1 MPARSCDGADASHQG
16 PWTPSLAALPP
27 NPSGSASRRP
37 SPRWFLSA
45 AASPWR
51 RPGQI
56 LGAVRPPLQHL
67 SSPPSSFKVLSVV
80 EIWQD
85 EVVPMVSVMK
95 IKMTPLESCADMG
108 GLDAQIQEIKEA
120 AELPE
125 LYEDIGFR
133 PPKGVIL
140 YGEQGKLYLQRCTVI
155 VYILSASLFL
165 KSVYSALQ
173 EGPSSHQRTCGSSWI
188 VQYCVGVCADYT
200 LRGGNPIT
208 KVSWSSGGATQ
219 EMP

>member
-140 YGEQGKLYLQRCTVI
+140 YGEQGKLYLQRFQVHCHCI
-155 VYILSASLFL
+155 YSLSLFIL
-165 KSVYSALQ
+165 EISIFSSAGRSVFTS
-173 EGPSSHQRTCGSSWI
+173 
-188 VQYCVGVCADYT
+188 VGDDDIYW
-200 LRGGNPIT
+200 G
-208 KVSWSSGGATQ
+208 
-219 EMP
+219 

>member
-27 NPSGSASRRP
+27 NPSGLASRRP

-173 EGPSSHQRTCGSSWI
+173 EGPSSHQKKNQRETMPEGPTRTE
-188 VQYCVGVCADYT
+188 GV
-200 LRGGNPIT
+200 P
-208 KVSWSSGGATQ
+208 
-219 EMP
+219 

>member
-27 NPSGSASRRP
+27 NPSGSASWRP

-155 VYILSASLFL
+155 VYILSSSLFL

-173 EGPSSHQRTCGSSWI
+173 EGPSSHQS
-188 VQYCVGVCADYT
+188 A
-200 LRGGNPIT
+200 
-208 KVSWSSGGATQ
+208 AA
-219 EMP
+219 M